1 MKIGVICFTARGCRT
16 ALELREV
23 LTGPEE
29 GDPQEN
35 QIRVWCKKKDFIPP
49 KGIER
54 VEGSLR
60 EWTGQQFERNEALI
74 FVGATGIAVRAIAPF
89 LEGKT
94 KDPAVL
100 TVDELGHFVISLV
113 SGHLGGANELCRRAA
128 EKLGAVPV
136 ITTATD
142 LNRQFAV
149 DVFAKK
155 NGLQIHSMEAAKMI
169 SASLLE
175 GDRVA
180 FESCLALEGE
190 LPPGLYWKQG
200 KKAEGWSIS
209 VALCPGEEK
218 GKCLFLIPRAVVL
231 GIGCRKGKSPEE
243 LEQFVLE
250 TLEKE
255 NISIRAVKKVCSIDL
270 KAEEQALLQFCRKYG
285 LPFETFTAEEL
296 KKPVEILP
304 PPLL

>member
-155 NGLQIHSMEAAKMI
+155 NGLQIH
-169 SASLLE
+169 
-175 GDRVA
+175 
-180 FESCLALEGE
+180 
-190 LPPGLYWKQG
+190 
-200 KKAEGWSIS
+200 
-209 VALCPGEEK
+209 
-218 GKCLFLIPRAVVL
+218 
-231 GIGCRKGKSPEE
+231 
-243 LEQFVLE
+243 
-250 TLEKE
+250 
-255 NISIRAVKKVCSIDL
+255 N
-270 KAEEQALLQFCRKYG
+270 
-285 LPFETFTAEEL
+285 
-296 KKPVEILP
+296 
-304 PPLL
+304 